1 MFKYRICNTGRV
13 MAVSLRV
20 PEQVKKRIA
29 RLARRRRTTPHA
41 LMLEAITEKVQAEE
55 SRAAFHAEASTRLK
69 RMKKSGTGIPADEV
83 FGYLTARAAGKPA
96 VRPRAR
102 KVA

>member
-1 MFKYRICNTGRV
+1 

-20 PEQVKKRIA
+20 PEQIRKRIA
-29 RLARRRRTTPHA
+29 KLARRRRTTPHA

-55 SRAAFHAEASTRLK
+55 SRATFHAEASRRLK
-69 RMKKSGTGIPADEV
+69 NMKKAGTGIPAEKV
-83 FGYLTARAAGKPA
+83 FAYLTSRATGNRN

-102 KVA
+102 KVV